1 MNWVL
6 LSSNSDPTIKSCLFG
21 AVTLTKNADLDK
33 YRYPGYRMGFDRRS
47 GFSFPDGGFGQNII
61 SFGVDMNSSIH
72 IDNKEKDILIVGK
85 GLTQG
90 LGEHSLTAEKIY
102 SINFTLT
109 KKRFCLSFHYNGAN
123 SYLFINDT

>member
-21 AVTLTKNADLDK
+21 AVTLTKNADIDK
-33 YRYPGYRMGFDRRS
+33 YRYPGYRMEFDRRS
-47 GFSFPDGGFGQNII
+47 SFSFPDGGFGQNII
-61 SFGVDMNSSIH
+61 IFGVDMKSSIH
-72 IDNKEKDILIVGK
+72 IDNKGKDILIVGK